1 MRENSFIK
9 EKSAKYLY
17 EDYYRK
23 YINQIVEILED
34 ISSRG
39 GKIAIWG
46 YGLKGIAF
54 LNSLKGACKYISK
67 IIDIKPELIGKKYK
81 NKIEIIDYSR
91 IQNEKITDI
100 FIINGVFF
108 VANTTHLSEFNY
120 TGNVYDLDDIIYNKI
135 NKEYIKVHGYHRG
148 DIIPID
154 YSKIHVKLLEII
166 LLIDKLCKKYKINYF
181 LEGGSALGAVRHNG
195 FIPWDDDADVG
206 MLRNDYERFREIIK
220 RELPSNYFYQT
231 IANVSDYYQP
241 YDQIGIIDSA
251 YVIEKSKHLNIY
263 HGIHVD
269 IFPYD
274 YFSETDE
281 KDYIQWLELTN
292 IKEEIYKK
300 KYKVNFKSNN
310 FIKCYIVNIKY
321 YNRKFVSLKKL
332 LDKLE
337 NGMKVNLDKGKDQI
351 GWWFAAHNKFRSWN
365 YDDIFPV
372 KKHNFEG
379 VELPIPANYDVYLK
393 KIYGDYM
400 KCTPEAERRARN
412 KIVNVSF
419 SEQLETERL

>member
-1 MRENSFIK
+1 M
-9 EKSAKYLY
+9 
-17 EDYYRK
+17 
-23 YINQIVEILED
+23 
-34 ISSRG
+34 
-39 GKIAIWG
+39 
-46 YGLKGIAF
+46 
-54 LNSLKGACKYISK
+54 
-67 IIDIKPELIGKKYK
+67 
-81 NKIEIIDYSR
+81 
-91 IQNEKITDI
+91 
-100 FIINGVFF
+100 
-108 VANTTHLSEFNY
+108 
-120 TGNVYDLDDIIYNKI
+120 DLDDIIYNKI

-310 FIKCYIVNIKY
+310 FIKCYIVNIKI
-321 YNRKFVSLKKL
+321 L
-332 LDKLE
+332 
-337 NGMKVNLDKGKDQI
+337 
-351 GWWFAAHNKFRSWN
+351 
-365 YDDIFPV
+365 
-372 KKHNFEG
+372 
-379 VELPIPANYDVYLK
+379 
-393 KIYGDYM
+393 
-400 KCTPEAERRARN
+400 
-412 KIVNVSF
+412 
-419 SEQLETERL
+419 

>member
-220 RELPSNYFYQT
+220 RELPSNYFY
-231 IANVSDYYQP
+231 
-241 YDQIGIIDSA
+241 
-251 YVIEKSKHLNIY
+251 
-263 HGIHVD
+263 
-269 IFPYD
+269 PYD

-400 KCTPEAERRARN
+400 KCPPEAERRARN